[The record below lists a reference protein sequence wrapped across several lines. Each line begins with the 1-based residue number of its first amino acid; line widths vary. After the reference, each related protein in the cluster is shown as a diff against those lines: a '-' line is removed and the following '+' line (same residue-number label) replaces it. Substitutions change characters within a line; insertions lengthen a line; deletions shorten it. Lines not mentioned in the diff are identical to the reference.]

1 MSRTLTPVI
10 PLTPVILCGGAGT
23 RLWPVSRQL
32 LPKQFHALVGEQSL
46 LQQTVGRLSGLAA
59 CAAPI
64 IVCNSEQRFLAAE
77 QLRACGTLPAA
88 IVLEPVG
95 RNTAPAVAVAA
106 HAALA
111 ADPQA
116 SLLVL
121 AADHSI
127 ADVPA
132 FHRAIGT
139 AHALAEQGFLVTFG
153 MPARSAETGYGY
165 IERGAA
171 LENFADA
178 FTIAR
183 FIEKPVRERAE
194 GFVREGQY
202 FWNSGMFLFRA
213 ARYLEELTRYS
224 PEIALAARTAWQ
236 AAKPDLDFIRL
247 DHAAFEACPADSIDY
262 AVMERTSAGAVVAA
276 EIGWTDV
283 GSWETLWQIGAK
295 DKHGNVTHG
304 DVDIEASENCYVRSD
319 GRLIS
324 VLGLRDV
331 VVVDSDD
338 ALLVADR
345 ARSQDVKKIV
355 ERLQTGRRSEAVMH
369 QRVYRPWGY
378 YESLSA
384 GGNFQA
390 KLLMVKPGCALSL
403 QFHNKRAEHWV
414 VVGGM
419 ARVTRGDETFD
430 LQLNQS
436 TYIPIGTRHRL
447 HNPGESELLI
457 VEVQSGSYLGED
469 DIVRLDDHYGR
480 VGEHS

>member
-1 MSRTLTPVI
+1 MSPTLV
-10 PLTPVILCGGAGT
+10 PVILCGGAGS

-32 LPKQFHALVGEQSL
+32 LPKQFHSLVGEQSL
-46 LQQTVGRLSGLAA
+46 LQQTAGRLAGLA
-59 CAAPI
+59 CTAPLM
-64 IVCNSEQRFLAAE
+64 VCNSAQRFLAAE
-77 QLRACGTLPAA
+77 QLRACGIVPAA
-88 IVLEPVG
+88 MLLEPVS

-106 HAALA
+106 HSALA
-111 ADPQA
+111 RDPEA
-116 SLLVL
+116 TLLVL

-139 AHALAEQGFLVTFG
+139 AQALAAEGSLVTFG

-165 IERGAA
+165 IERGAPVGGHP
-171 LENFADA
+171 DA
-178 FTIAR
+178 FRIAR
-183 FIEKPVRERAE
+183 FTEKPDRRRAE
-194 GFVREGQY
+194 HFVRDGRH

-213 ARYLEELTRYS
+213 ARFLEELQHFS
-224 PEIALAARTAWQ
+224 PEIAQAAHAAWR

-247 DHAAFEACPADSIDY
+247 DQAAFEACPAESIDY
-262 AVMERTSAGAVVAA
+262 AVMERTSEGAVVAA

-283 GSWETLWQIGAK
+283 GSWGTLWAIGEK
-295 DKHGNVTHG
+295 DGHGNVTHG

-319 GRLIS
+319 GRFIS

-345 ARSQDVKKIV
+345 ARSQEVKGIV
-355 ERLQTGRRSEAVMH
+355 ERLQSGRRSEALMH
-369 QRVYRPWGY
+369 RRVYRPWGY

-384 GGNFQA
+384 GENFQA

-403 QFHNKRAEHWV
+403 QLHHKRAEHWV
-414 VVGGM
+414 VVSGM
-419 ARVTRGDETFD
+419 ARVTRGDESFD
-430 LQLNQS
+430 LSVNQS
-436 TYIPIGTRHRL
+436 TYIPIGAQHRL
-447 HNPGESELLI
+447 HNPGEKELLI

-469 DIVRLDDHYGR
+469 DIVRLDDEYGR
-480 VGEHS
+480 IGEDSRPAE